1 MLNSLKKFFV
11 SLFKETP
18 KPRRRSPWKG
28 ATDIDFEAESTNMAM
43 LSPGQN
49 FLSGVQW
56 HQQSNAIVAEC
67 HTCHSHV
74 VFMNG
79 IERDRSS
86 VIFEHCNGK
95 RRDRAPRSIRA
106 FTFPRVALSV

>member
-1 MLNSLKKFFV
+1 MLKSLKNFFV
-11 SLFKETP
+11 SLFKETL

-28 ATDIDFEAESTNMAM
+28 ATDIDFEAEAANIAM

-49 FLSGVQW
+49 FPSGVQW

-79 IERDRSS
+79 VERDRSL
-86 VIFEHCNGK
+86 VIFEHCGK
-95 RRDRAPRSIRA
+95 RRDRAPRYIRA
-106 FTFPRVALSV
+106 LVSRTRVAFSV